1 MANPEATIPSVS
13 SDEQRE
19 ASAANQYRRTIFD
32 VPVTVTVSIG
42 QARLSVSEILEL
54 RSESIVPLTTRIDD
68 PLDLAI
74 DNNVIARGELIETA
88 DGVLGIKITE
98 ISEKTEDVLG

>member
-13 SDEQRE
+13 GDERRE
-19 ASAANQYRRTIFD
+19 ASGANQYRRTIFD

-54 RSESIVPLTTRIDD
+54 RSESIVPLTSRIDD
-68 PLDLAI
+68 PLDLTI
-74 DNNVIARGELIETA
+74 DNKVIARGELIETA

-98 ISEKTEDVLG
+98 ISEKADDVLV